1 MSKAEASFTYENK
14 VWECALLPYRIIV
27 CKDGIQYIVQLREQ
41 IKCRDMIYHMNW
53 SGIAKR
59 YPQLALAGLPEHSP
73 RMLEDEVR
81 GRVMKFNQKPAHR
94 EVCGFRLP
102 ILRRY
107 PEPSAEQVLGSLSPI
122 PTLCHAGMRGKNLP
136 TI

>member
-1 MSKAEASFTYENK
+1 MSKAETSFTYENK

-41 IKCRDMIYHMNW
+41 IKCRNMSYHMNW

-73 RMLEDEVR
+73 EMLEDEVR
-81 GRVMKFNQKPAHR
+81 RRVMRLNQKPAHR
-94 EVCGFRLP
+94 EVGVVRLP
-102 ILRRY
+102 MLRRY
-107 PEPSAEQVLGSLSPI
+107 PEPSAEQV
-122 PTLCHAGMRGKNLP
+122 
-136 TI
+136 

>member
-1 MSKAEASFTYENK
+1 MSKAETSFAYENK

-41 IKCRDMIYHMNW
+41 IKCRNMSYHMNW

-73 RMLEDEVR
+73 EMLEDEVR
-81 GRVMKFNQKPAHR
+81 RRVIRLNQKPAHR
-94 EVCGFRLP
+94 EVSGVRLP
-102 ILRRY
+102 MLNRH
-107 PEPSAEQVLGSLSPI
+107 PQPSAEQV
-122 PTLCHAGMRGKNLP
+122 
-136 TI
+136 